1 MWTVSE
7 VEESHECYPR
17 GEMNSLVIKGIKKNP
32 ADFQGVIQPVN
43 GLTYISL
50 LVLGK

>member
-17 GEMNSLVIKGIKKNP
+17 GKMNSLVIKGIKKNP
-32 ADFQGVIQPVN
+32 ADFQGRNYAWFNQLMNWLIYPC
-43 GLTYISL
+43 
-50 LVLGK
+50 

>member
-17 GEMNSLVIKGIKKNP
+17 GKMNSLVIKGIK
-32 ADFQGVIQPVN
+32 QIQ
-43 GLTYISL
+43 LTFKAVSMRDSTS
-50 LVLGK
+50 